1 MKKYVFLFVLS
12 LLFACADNVSPG
24 SRQKQG
30 TGELSAS
37 EQLIVQTL
45 KDFFKPVL
53 ETSRSEEGAESGTF
67 SFFRNID
74 AYALS
79 SLPYYVFD
87 SEKFYENPSPEMLA
101 CCLRP
106 STSEKWFMGVATDS
120 VFFSAVEQDST
131 WRMRSFIQQWGK
143 LVSWLPAKLQEAN
156 TDDYKLFKLGYNIY
170 VSFNRNGHDVYYPIT
185 GLYELSEE
193 KFCELAMLQI
203 KREKSFPLRQS
214 SRLSDEEKVR
224 LSNKMENLFEQKR

>member
-30 TGELSAS
+30 TEELSAS

-53 ETSRSEEGAESGTF
+53 EASRSSEGAESGTF

-106 STSEKWFMGVATDS
+106 STHEKWFMGVATDS

-170 VSFNRNGHDVYYPIT
+170 VSFNRDGHDVYYPIT
-185 GLYELSEE
+185 GSYELSEE
-193 KFCELAMLQI
+193 KFCELAI
-203 KREKSFPLRQS
+203 NHINREKAYPS
-214 SRLSDEEKVR
+214 SCSDSLTNVEKDQLYDR
-224 LSNKMENLFEQKR
+224 MKKMFESKK